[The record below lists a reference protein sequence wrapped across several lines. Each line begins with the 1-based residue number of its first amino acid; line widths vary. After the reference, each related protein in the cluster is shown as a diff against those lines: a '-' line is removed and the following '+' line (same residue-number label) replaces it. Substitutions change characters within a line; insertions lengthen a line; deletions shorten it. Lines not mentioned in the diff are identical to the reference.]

1 MPTID
6 GLVSG
11 IDTTTIIDG
20 LLSIR
25 KQQIDNLEFRKQ
37 SVLAQ
42 KTAFQGIEARLLSFR
57 STAGQLGRSQ
67 NSVFDSRTATVSNE
81 SFLAAS
87 ATSRAAAGVYNLR
100 VNSLARAH
108 QVAAQGFADADSEIT
123 QGTIDI
129 RVGAGAVTSFT
140 IDGTNNTLQGLAD
153 AINSSTA
160 DVTASIIQ
168 DGSGGATPYR
178 LLLTS
183 KKTGASNEISI
194 TNNLAASSGGA
205 VQPVFDFGNPVQA
218 GTDASVS
225 LGSGPGAITV
235 TNSTNRISNLVDGVT
250 IDLLKADPAQEL
262 SLTIKANTEASR
274 AAVEDF
280 VKSFNDLMTF
290 IDQQVRYDAATDQ
303 AGLLLGNR
311 SAIQVQDQIRR
322 AVTDVVPGVGQAA
335 NRLSAIGISVTD
347 KGHLQ
352 INSAR
357 LDDVLNGRVAGVTS
371 QDVTRLFALS
381 GQTTHPQVQFILGS
395 SKTKTSTAPYE
406 IDITQAA
413 ERATLT
419 AGTPLADSILID
431 SSNKLFSLSIDGAS
445 LTDLALAEGTYTR
458 EELVQHLQSVIN
470 AAPGLTGRSVSV
482 GLEGTSLRISSDAY
496 GVASK
501 VSIDGGTALA
511 ALGFAGGENAQG
523 VDVAGTF
530 IVNGQVESAVG
541 RGRVL
546 SGNADNANTA
556 DLQVRI
562 ALSPA
567 QVVAG
572 SEATVTVTRGV
583 ASRLDQL
590 LGSMLDSVT
599 GTIKQVDDRFD
610 QTADDIQKSIDRQNA
625 RFEAAQESLIKQFT
639 ALESVLNQLQTTS
652 SFVSSQLAG
661 IRAPSSTQRS

>member
-25 KQQIDNLEFRKQ
+25 KQQIDNLEFRRQ
-37 SVLAQ
+37 TVLAQ
-42 KTAFQGIEARLLSFR
+42 KTAFQGIEARLLAFR

-87 ATSRAAAGVYNLR
+87 ATSRAAPGVYNLR

-153 AINSSTA
+153 TINSSTA

-194 TNNLAASSGGA
+194 SNNLAASSGGA
-205 VQPVFDFGNPVQA
+205 VQPMFDFGNPVQA

-262 SLTIKANTEASR
+262 SLSVQANTEASR

-280 VKSFNDLMTF
+280 VESFNDLMTF
-290 IDQQVRYDAATDQ
+290 IDQQVRYDAATDR

-322 AVTDVVPGVGQAA
+322 AVTDVVPGVAQAA
-335 NRLSAIGISVTD
+335 NRLSAIGVTVTD

-381 GQTTHPQVQFILGS
+381 GQTSHPQVQFILGS
-395 SKTKTSTAPYE
+395 SNTKTSTAPYE

-419 AGTPLADSILID
+419 AGTALADSIVID
-431 SSNKLFSLSIDGAS
+431 GSNKLLSLSIDGAS
-445 LTDLALAEGTYTR
+445 LTDLALAEGTYAR

-530 IVNGQVESAVG
+530 IVDGQVESAVG

>member
-6 GLVSG
+6 GLISG

-20 LLSIR
+20 LLQIR
-25 KQQIDNLEFRKQ
+25 KQQIDTLEFRRQ
-37 SVLAQ
+37 TVLAQ

-57 STAGQLGRSQ
+57 STTSQLGRST
-67 NSVFDSRTATVSNE
+67 NSVFASRTVSVSNE
-81 SFLAAS
+81 TFLAAS
-87 ATSRAAAGVYNLR
+87 ATSSAAAGVYNVR

-108 QVAAQGFADADSEIT
+108 QVAAQGFTDPDSEIT

-129 RVGAGAVTSFT
+129 RVGAGSIASFT

-153 AINSSTA
+153 AINASSA
-160 DVTASIIQ
+160 DVTASIVQ
-168 DGSGGATPYR
+168 DGAAGATPYR

-183 KKTGASNEISI
+183 KKTGAANQISI
-194 TNNLAASSGGA
+194 TNNLAPSSGGA
-205 VQPVFDFGNPVQA
+205 VQPVFDFDNPVQA
-218 GTDASVS
+218 ASDASVS
-225 LGSGPGAITV
+225 LGSGPGAINV
-235 TNSTNRISNLVDGVT
+235 TSSTNRIENLIGGVT

-262 SLTIKANTEASR
+262 SLTVAPNVEASR

-280 VKSFNDLMTF
+280 VESFNGLMDY
-290 IDQQVRYDAATDQ
+290 IDQQVRYDAASDT

-311 SAIQVQDQIRR
+311 SAVQIQDQVRR
-322 AVTDVVPGVGQAA
+322 AVTDVVPGLPTTA

-357 LDDVLNGRVAGVTS
+357 LDDVLNGRVPGVTA
-371 QDVTRLFALS
+371 QDVMKLFSLS
-381 GQTTHPQVQFILGS
+381 GDSSHPQVQFILGS
-395 SKTKTSTAPYE
+395 SKTKPSATPYE

-419 AGTPLADSILID
+419 AGTALADSIVID
-431 SSNKLFSLSIDGAS
+431 GTNNLLSLSIDGAA
-445 LTDLALAEGTYTR
+445 LTDLTLAAGTYTR
-458 EELVQHLQSVIN
+458 ESLVQHLQSVIT
-470 AAPGLTGRSVSV
+470 AAPGMSGRAVSV
-482 GLEGTSLRISSDAY
+482 GLDGTSLRIASAAY

-501 VSIDGGTALA
+501 VSIDSGTALSL
-511 ALGFAGGENAQG
+511 LGFAGGENDTG
-523 VDVAGTF
+523 VDVAGSF
-530 IVNGQVESAVG
+530 IVDGQTEPAIG

-562 ALSPA
+562 SMSPA

-572 SEATVTVTRGV
+572 SEASVTVTRGV
-583 ASRLDQL
+583 AARLDQL
-590 LGSMLDSVT
+590 LGSMLDSVS
-599 GTIKQVDDRFD
+599 GSVKQVDDRFD
-610 QTADDIQKSIDRQNA
+610 QTAADIQESIDRQNA

-652 SFVSSQLAG
+652 SFVGSQLAS
-661 IRAPSSTQRS
+661 IRAPSGVTAS